1 MMACPTQF
9 ENPNCPASGG
19 AVVRRVAFAL
29 FRGMVVIVNAR
40 DFLDS
45 LRVKCPAYEM
55 PVPDCP
61 LKSFR
66 ESLSSAAN
74 PFSELSD
81 DQVDELVREHFL
93 CVCRKEGC
101 GS

>member
-1 MMACPTQF
+1 
-9 ENPNCPASGG
+9 
-19 AVVRRVAFAL
+19 
-29 FRGMVVIVNAR
+29 MVIPVNAR
-40 DFLDS
+40 EFLAALCVS
-45 LRVKCPAYEM
+45 CPAYQV

-66 ESLSSAAN
+66 EFASSPAA
-74 PFSELSD
+74 PIAELTD

-101 GS
+101 GT